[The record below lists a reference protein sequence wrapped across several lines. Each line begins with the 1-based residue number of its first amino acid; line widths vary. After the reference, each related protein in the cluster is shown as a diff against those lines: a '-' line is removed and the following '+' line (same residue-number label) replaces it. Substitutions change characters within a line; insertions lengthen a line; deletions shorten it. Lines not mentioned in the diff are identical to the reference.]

1 MSSTPL
7 WQVELHRLRLTM
19 NVLEHLDEVLQF
31 VAANGYNSM
40 VQNNPVYEQFIN
52 DWNQNVGNHQGF
64 GDWGKDTKA
73 ALQKLSLIE
82 GNTLSA
88 FGRDILANWDNQED
102 VKDAFAQQIIIQNGL
117 WAFCH
122 VLSHFS
128 GRHKEEIYNVYK
140 EFYQLDLAEEVQ
152 RVGAWNEFLEWLG
165 MSNGNFEFNDDIF
178 NSRLGISINEFDQ
191 LGDLDYNSKWL
202 LLSLIRLSNGQRTP
216 FVSGSI
222 KEMFKQLTGKGT
234 AQLTQSFVT
243 HQTKLEEN
251 GWITTSPEQGGGNAR
266 EWTLTDS
273 IILTF
278 TENILPTLFANPNS
292 SQVINALSMSYQEI
306 VRQIDNPEPNATT
319 RQKGETL
326 EIFSAKIAWDL
337 GVRNIRLNVLDTI
350 ERDVLGNIT
359 NPFFQRILIQCKNY
373 SGAQPTIGMPEIIK
387 EIGIASTEKF
397 DTILFF
403 SRNGFVG
410 GTQADVDKRMQRT
423 GIKIYL
429 FDKEDIDRLIEDGNN
444 LFSIMEEKIRH
455 IEKVMEGTDPVPE
468 GLSSLPA
475 FRDILQKKGWI
486 PPNENTN

>member
-31 VAANGYNSM
+31 VADNGYNSM

-88 FGRDILANWDNQED
+88 FGRHILANWDNQED

-165 MSNGNFEFNDDIF
+165 MSNGNFEFNDNIF

-243 HQTKLEEN
+243 HQTKLEEE
-251 GWITTSPEQGGGNAR
+251 GYIVTSEAEGAGNAR
-266 EWTLTDS
+266 EWTLTDRA
-273 IILTF
+273 IQIYK
-278 TENILPTLFANPNS
+278 ERILPTLFANPKS
-292 SQVINALSMSYQEI
+292 LQTLNALSMSYQEI
-306 VRQIDNPEPNATT
+306 VRQIDNPEPNANAI
-319 RQKGETL
+319 QKGEIL
-326 EIFSAKIAWDL
+326 EIFSVKIAWDL
-337 GVRNIRLNVLDTI
+337 GVRNIRMNVMF
-350 ERDVLGNIT
+350 R
-359 NPFFQRILIQCKNY
+359 
-373 SGAQPTIGMPEIIK
+373 
-387 EIGIASTEKF
+387 
-397 DTILFF
+397 
-403 SRNGFVG
+403 
-410 GTQADVDKRMQRT
+410 
-423 GIKIYL
+423 
-429 FDKEDIDRLIEDGNN
+429 N
-444 LFSIMEEKIRH
+444 LFS
-455 IEKVMEGTDPVPE
+455 D
-468 GLSSLPA
+468 
-475 FRDILQKKGWI
+475 KKQ
-486 PPNENTN
+486 